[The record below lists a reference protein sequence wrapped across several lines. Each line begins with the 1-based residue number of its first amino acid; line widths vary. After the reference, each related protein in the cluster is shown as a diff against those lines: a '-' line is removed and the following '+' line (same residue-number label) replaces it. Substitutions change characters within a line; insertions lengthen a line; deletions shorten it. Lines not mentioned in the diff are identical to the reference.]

1 MKLRNLIIAIGMFAS
16 TSVFANMD
24 DKWNS
29 PECVFT
35 QEADEP
41 ELRAFA
47 LKTLL
52 PGADKNQAMLIEDL
66 SFKDTLVAVQQVVCE
81 GTTPQEALE
90 WVGL

>member
-1 MKLRNLIIAIGMFAS
+1 MKLKSLIIAIGMFAS
-16 TSVFANMD
+16 TCAFASMD

-35 QEADEP
+35 QEAGED
-41 ELRAFA
+41 ELREYA
-47 LKTLL
+47 LKVLL

-66 SFKDTLVAVQQVVCE
+66 GFKDTLVAVQQVACE
-81 GTTPQEALE
+81 GATPQEALE